1 MPRSNPFSLSNAP
14 SGFFS
19 DEQIKAITPKFRPAG
34 GSSDFYKAATS
45 SSGDT
50 DKKGFLEGFGGL
62 AKQQLERSEKRRE
75 RDEMIAAYSRMA
87 AQPFGGAGVAGRQ
100 FSLGDG
106 SLTQINPDTFEPI
119 VIPAGGAGV
128 AGGRS
133 TGQRIA
139 GAATGALGG
148 AATGAAIGAKI
159 GTAAAPGIGTAI
171 GAGIG
176 LLGGLFG

>member
-1 MPRSNPFSLSNAP
+1 MPLDFGDFSGYYGKKIDYKSPAADL
-14 SGFFS
+14 
-19 DEQIKAITPKFRPAG
+19 KFRPAG

-87 AQPFGGAGVAGRQ
+87 AQPFGGAGLAGRQ
-100 FSLGDG
+100 FTLGDG

-119 VIPAGGAGV
+119 VIPGGGAGV
-128 AGGRS
+128 AGRS
-133 TGQRIA
+133 GGQRIA
-139 GAATGALGG
+139 GAATGALSG
-148 AATGAAIGAKI
+148 AATGSAFGPV
-159 GTAAAPGIGTAI
+159 GTAV

>member
-19 DEQIKAITPKFRPAG
+19 DEQIKAFTPKFRPAG

-50 DKKGFLEGFGGL
+50 DKKGFLEQFGGL

-87 AQPFGGAGVAGRQ
+87 AQPFGGAGLAGRQ
-100 FSLGDG
+100 FTLGDG

-119 VIPAGGAGV
+119 VIPGGGAGV
-128 AGGRS
+128 AGRS
-133 TGQRIA
+133 GGQRIA
-139 GAATGALGG
+139 GAATGALSG
-148 AATGAAIGAKI
+148 AATGSAFGPI
-159 GTAAAPGIGTAI
+159 GTAV

>member
-1 MPRSNPFSLSNAP
+1 MPILNPYEDFKRAP

-19 DEQIKAITPKFRPAG
+19 DAEIEKYRPKTGFKNSFFNYG
-34 GSSDFYKAATS
+34 QSGSTE
-45 SSGDT
+45 
-50 DKKGFLEGFGGL
+50 KKGGLEQAGNL
-62 AKQQLERSEKRRE
+62 AKQFLQKSEKRRE
-75 RDEMIAAYSRMA
+75 RDEMIAAYSRLA
-87 AQPFGGAGVAGRQ
+87 AQPFGGAGLAGRQ
-100 FSLGDG
+100 FTLGDG

-119 VIPAGGAGV
+119 VIPGGGAGV
-128 AGGRS
+128 VGGKS

-139 GAATGALGG
+139 GAGLGALSG
-148 AATGAAIGAKI
+148 ASTGAAIGAKI

>member
-1 MPRSNPFSLSNAP
+1 MPLDFGDFSGYYGKKIDYKSPVADL
-14 SGFFS
+14 
-19 DEQIKAITPKFRPAG
+19 KFRPAG

-87 AQPFGGAGVAGRQ
+87 AQPFGGAGLAGRQ
-100 FSLGDG
+100 FTLGDG

-119 VIPAGGAGV
+119 VIPGGGAGV
-128 AGGRS
+128 AGRS
-133 TGQRIA
+133 SGQRIA
-139 GAATGALGG
+139 GAATGALSG
-148 AATGAAIGAKI
+148 AATGSAFGPV
-159 GTAAAPGIGTAI
+159 GTAV